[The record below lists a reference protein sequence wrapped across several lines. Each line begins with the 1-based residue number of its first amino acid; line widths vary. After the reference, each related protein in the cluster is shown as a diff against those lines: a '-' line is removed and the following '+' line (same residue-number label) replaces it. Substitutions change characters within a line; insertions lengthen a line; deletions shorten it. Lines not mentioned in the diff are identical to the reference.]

1 MDQPPSLTNT
11 LGRLLERKY
20 AGGNRRL
27 YFSSIL
33 RETNLPSE
41 TVEKVLLQYFQ
52 SGVVE
57 GTLELQCPECGKDL
71 GEYRRLKDLPEETV
85 CFVCDAKIPRS
96 VDYVELVVHLKSS
109 AFFRGHKRPNATR
122 VGA

>member
-11 LGRLLERKY
+11 LHRLLERKY
-20 AGGNRRL
+20 AGGSRRL

-41 TVEKVLLQYFQ
+41 TVEKVLLHYFQ
-52 SGVVE
+52 SGDVE

-71 GEYRRLKDLPEETV
+71 GEYRRLRDLPEETE
-85 CFVCDAKIPRS
+85 CFVCGAKIPRS
-96 VDYVELVVHLKSS
+96 VDYVELVVHLKSN
-109 AFFRGHKRPNATR
+109 AFFRGRKRSHATSVR
-122 VGA
+122 T